1 MNNRS
6 TSNCG
11 PSLEQAPER
20 KCPILDYSG
29 LRLFLLTARF
39 ASRPVPSERIAF
51 WMTTRRKTFVAAN
64 CSEVLLRTLHPIS
77 RHLAPQKCD
86 ASTARSERWP
96 RIPLVGVFLLAT
108 TFSSGQALAPMERF
122 SDSDLHT
129 PVLFARITQTV
140 LPIFNSPLSL
150 EQLRFPIYSGTTLP
164 EIHPALEQPSR
175 SSKLVQYRFT
185 TAVPPLSSGNN
196 WMGSFASNAARYG
209 GTSHQKP
216 PRPSPSTEQ
225 YVRHIPTAGPVVMR
239 IYQEAK
245 SHPRF
250 TKVVSMFRP
259 DP

>member
-1 MNNRS
+1 M
-6 TSNCG
+6 
-11 PSLEQAPER
+11 
-20 KCPILDYSG
+20 
-29 LRLFLLTARF
+29 FWLLTARF
-39 ASRPVPSERIAF
+39 ASCIVPGQWITF

-64 CSEVLLRTLHPIS
+64 CSEVLLRTLHPMS

-86 ASTARSERWP
+86 ASTTARSERWP
-96 RIPLVGVFLLAT
+96 RIPLVGVFLLAA

-129 PVLFARITQTV
+129 PVLFARITQTA
-140 LPIFNSPLSL
+140 LPIFNSQLSL
-150 EQLRFPIYSGTTLP
+150 EQLRFPIYSRTTLS
-164 EIHPALEQPSR
+164 EIHLALDQPFR
-175 SSKLVQYRFT
+175 SCKLVQYRFT

-196 WMGSFASNAARYG
+196 WMGSFASNAAPYG
-209 GTSHQKP
+209 ASSHQKP
-216 PRPSPSTEQ
+216 HKPPPSAEQ